1 MGELETQDA
10 DYYTASS
17 AIKSEALRQY
27 FDATQKTT
35 AMPDVCYDKCKA
47 AVDAVVSADTTDIC
61 EGATLKNALSC
72 LEEIGMEACS
82 TSVFSN
88 AHSGECDGADND
100 TTVRTLEE
108 SGDAVELLVN
118 ETPRAVSETRNLN
131 AYAKCYKKWRNKTP
145 IPNGAYRATPTD
157 KGLAECVRFD
167 FKLWSGDFI
176 LEIGWMRIAAAFA
189 FWMKLALCIDLGILW
204 GIPKPLYAALVEG
217 STSNSPLLAH
227 RPRVSTS
234 PEVLTWYS
242 KSDWISGSA
251 GSSSPP
257 LNSVSRPV
265 SAGPRSPHTA
275 GGTTTMDGAAAAAGG
290 LAAAAAG
297 ARATSEV
304 TATSMS
310 KVTLNLPSQSSR
322 PDLNSSTGAR
332 TKSSRSGSDSM
343 PGSGSG
349 GKLTL

>member
-72 LEEIGMEACS
+72 LEETGMEACS

-204 GIPKPLYAALVEG
+204 GIPKPLYAEFCIGCRIVFASLKLGFEAGVGWAKIATHCWWYNYDGWRRRRRWWTRRRRSWRSCNFRSDCDIYVKGYIE
-217 STSNSPLLAH
+217 
-227 RPRVSTS
+227 
-234 PEVLTWYS
+234 LTIAIVKAKLEFIYWC
-242 KSDWISGSA
+242 KNKVFQIWIRLYA
-251 GSSSPP
+251 WFWKWWEAYAMM
-257 LNSVSRPV
+257 VYQRKF
-265 SAGPRSPHTA
+265 R
-275 GGTTTMDGAAAAAGG
+275 
-290 LAAAAAG
+290 
-297 ARATSEV
+297 
-304 TATSMS
+304 
-310 KVTLNLPSQSSR
+310 
-322 PDLNSSTGAR
+322 
-332 TKSSRSGSDSM
+332 
-343 PGSGSG
+343 
-349 GKLTL
+349 